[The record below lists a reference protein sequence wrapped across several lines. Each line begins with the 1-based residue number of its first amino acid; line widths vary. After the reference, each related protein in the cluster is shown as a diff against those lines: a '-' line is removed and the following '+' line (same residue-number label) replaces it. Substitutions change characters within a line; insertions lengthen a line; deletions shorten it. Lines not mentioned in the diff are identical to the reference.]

1 MRKLILSLAAT
12 PLILGSMAVSA
23 QAADDGFNVFSD
35 VKFSAELRPR
45 YEYTDHAAST
55 LDAGNALTNRTN
67 LNLTG
72 TLLEVDGLVGTVEVN
87 SVNDFNTLDQQTHQT
102 AAEKDVAKMTQANIA
117 YTNSGVTGIVGR
129 KTVNLDNQRFIGSV
143 GWKQNF
149 QTLDLAAVAYGTGGF
164 SILAAYVYGVNAIG
178 DDGFGTRNLTY
189 VGGITSGATTSAAVN
204 ASYKFADPIKL
215 TGYAYLL
222 GSYSDTYGLAA
233 TGKIAAGDIAKL
245 NYRAEFA
252 MQTDSTLEEVSGV
265 SGDTSLRTDSLYYNI
280 DVGANISGFLVGLN
294 YEVLGG
300 DDDLTDG
307 RAGQFDTPLATKHKF
322 NGWADQFLK
331 TPTTGL
337 ADLNVRGGY
346 QFATAGKVI
355 GIYHI
360 FAADQDGAT
369 GSGVAAG
376 DTYGSEF
383 DIAYSTKL
391 PGVNNVKLLVKAAM
405 YIDDDSNAV
414 TADDT
419 TLAWVQ
425 LDYKFST
432 K

>member
-1 MRKLILSLAAT
+1 
-12 PLILGSMAVSA
+12 
-23 QAADDGFNVFSD
+23 
-35 VKFSAELRPR
+35 
-45 YEYTDHAAST
+45 
-55 LDAGNALTNRTN
+55 
-67 LNLTG
+67 
-72 TLLEVDGLVGTVEVN
+72 
-87 SVNDFNTLDQQTHQT
+87 
-102 AAEKDVAKMTQANIA
+102 MTQANIA

>member
-23 QAADDGFNVFSD
+23 QAADDGFNVLSD

-45 YEYTDHAAST
+45 FEYTDHAASA
-55 LDAGNALTNRTN
+55 LDAGSTFTNRTN
-67 LNLTG
+67 LNLAG
-72 TLLEVDGLVGTVEVN
+72 KLLEVDGLVGTVEVN
-87 SVNDFNTLDQQTHQT
+87 SVNDFNTLNQQTHQT

-149 QTLDLAAVAYGTGGF
+149 QTLDLAAIAYGAGDF
-164 SILAAYVYGVNAIG
+164 NILAAYVYGVNAIADAG
-178 DDGFGTRNLTY
+178 NGTRGVQYT
-189 VGGITSGATTSAAVN
+189 GGITSGSTTSAAIN
-204 ASYKFADPIKL
+204 ASYKIADPIKL

-233 TGKIAAGDIAKL
+233 TGKIAAGDSVKL
-245 NYRAEFA
+245 TYRAEFA

-265 SGDTSLRTDSLYYNI
+265 SGDTSLRTDSMYYNI

-331 TPTTGL
+331 TPGTGL
-337 ADLNVRGGY
+337 VDLNVRAGY
-346 QFATAGKVI
+346 KFATAGKII
-355 GIYHI
+355 GFYHM
-360 FAADQDGAT
+360 FTADQDGAT
-369 GSGVAAG
+369 TSAG
-376 DTYGSEF
+376 DAYGSEF

-391 PGVNNVKLLVKAAM
+391 PGVNNIGLLVKAAM
-405 YIDDDSNAV
+405 FMNDDAINGA
-414 TADDT
+414 AAYNDDT